1 MAIVIVLALGSA
13 CMFYGYVLFHL
24 WREMA
29 AKSMNSR
36 MVDGIAALPESSAR
50 QAQLDRSRAVR
61 ILAVQPQFVL
71 FGNSSK
77 RPGEDRAA
85 PLSPDNAAI
94 LDWPGTK
101 DAA

>member
-1 MAIVIVLALGSA
+1 VAVVIVLALGSA

-36 MVDGIAALPESSAR
+36 MVDGITALPESSAR
-50 QAQLDRSRAVR
+50 QAQLDRPRAVR
-61 ILAVQPQFVL
+61 VMAARPQFVL
-71 FGNSSK
+71 FGASSK
-77 RPGEDRAA
+77 RLGEDRGAT
-85 PLSPDNAAI
+85 LSPDNVAI
-94 LDWPGTK
+94 PKWPGTK